1 MKIPIKTKI
10 SITSKAKMYVFS
22 NPAYW
27 LTFFASTLLIMGFI
41 IWSLN
46 YELIGYILLDA
57 PLTFWGKLEFFLDGY
72 RSLFISFDSIQ
83 SFGIL
88 LFSVA
93 FGINTSMLIF
103 ALKRSKQ
110 QPQKKG
116 KAAGASSSLALG
128 SAVIGGGCIA
138 CGTSL
143 ITPLL
148 TTLGLTSVGL
158 VRNIGSFFLYAGS
171 LLTIYSIYKLSIV
184 IVGIKARDQ

>member
-1 MKIPIKTKI
+1 
-10 SITSKAKMYVFS
+10 MYVFS